1 MLTTFTVNL
10 MMGFIRVIY
19 NSRCHVVTCQ
29 AVMLNKKKKQER
41 EKILLLAFLI
51 KKNVRLTKMQF

>member
-29 AVMLNKKKKQER
+29 AVMLNKKKQER
-41 EKILLLAFLI
+41 EKRLLLAFLI